1 MKFRY
6 RDIGCNRVDGK
17 LKESFDFSYLEFLFE
32 VLKENPS
39 DTFYVKP
46 TLAWGDGVTGESV
59 VNPVYKVSGQL
70 VDILMGWVE
79 EEDDN

>member
-1 MKFRY
+1 MIFRY
-6 RDIGCNRVDGK
+6 RDILCNRIDGRIK
-17 LKESFDFSYLEFLFE
+17 ESIKFEQMDNLFESLKED
-32 VLKENPS
+32 PS
-39 DTFYVKP
+39 DIFYVKP

-79 EEDDN
+79 E